1 MCASSKLSIL
11 KKCKENNIYCFYI
24 QQKEDKTYFYTKVM
38 QRKKVLSCIENAN
51 YLYTTGWLGMCL
63 RNLTCKYRLIS
74 YSLCIVLWY
83 LFSTSIF
90 RYEVYGNDTA
100 LNLKISDA
108 LNKYTF
114 TNTKN
119 ETIKQDILKSF
130 GEKFYWFEIYRDGNV
145 VTMYY
150 SPTLQNHKKA
160 ETKNVLIAKKDGMI
174 AYFDCIKGYKVKN
187 VHDLVYKGEILVD
200 NKMYDS
206 YQKEVNVD
214 VEGSVFAYTWQKV
227 IVEIKDNKL
236 PDAINY
242 FSLLLEARSQINIQL
257 NAKEKVVKENILH
270 FDKNE
275 GKIKL
280 IILYTLLE
288 DITS

>member
-1 MCASSKLSIL
+1 
-11 KKCKENNIYCFYI
+11 
-24 QQKEDKTYFYTKVM
+24 
-38 QRKKVLSCIENAN
+38 
-51 YLYTTGWLGMCL
+51 
-63 RNLTCKYRLIS
+63 
-74 YSLCIVLWY
+74 
-83 LFSTSIF
+83 
-90 RYEVYGNDTA
+90 
-100 LNLKISDA
+100 
-108 LNKYTF
+108 
-114 TNTKN
+114 
-119 ETIKQDILKSF
+119 
-130 GEKFYWFEIYRDGNV
+130 
-145 VTMYY
+145 
-150 SPTLQNHKKA
+150 
-160 ETKNVLIAKKDGMI
+160 
-174 AYFDCIKGYKVKN
+174 
-187 VHDLVYKGEILVD
+187 
-200 NKMYDS
+200 MYDS